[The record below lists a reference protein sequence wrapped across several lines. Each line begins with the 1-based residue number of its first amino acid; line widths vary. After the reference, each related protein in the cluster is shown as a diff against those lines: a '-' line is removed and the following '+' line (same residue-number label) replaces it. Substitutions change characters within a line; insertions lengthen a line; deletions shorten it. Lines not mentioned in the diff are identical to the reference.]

1 MWSHMMQHIHLIHH
15 PNPHRIIHHSQQRD
29 KPKMDDLLVL
39 DQVDLKKKRRKKKK
53 INRKKKKAI
62 KKKKRKRKQRVTQLD
77 HGNEINDASTTTSAA
92 NFVDVFNDPASAFSL
107 GLAHERQRNI
117 SMAQKYYTIAATNP
131 TAPHPRALYHLGCLS
146 NNPCESL
153 RCLRLAV
160 TLKSPVQAKAMV
172 AVGNILMERGEEHNA
187 FQLYVRREENKKR

>member
-1 MWSHMMQHIHLIHH
+1 
-15 PNPHRIIHHSQQRD
+15 
-29 KPKMDDLLVL
+29 MDDLLLL
-39 DQVDLKKKRRKKKK
+39 DQVTGVPDLKKKQRKKKIK
-53 INRKKKKAI
+53 RKKKKAT
-62 KKKKRKRKQRVTQLD
+62 KKKKRKRKQRVTQL
-77 HGNEINDASTTTSAA
+77 ETNDASTTTSAA

-117 SMAQKYYTIAATNP
+117 PMAQKYYTIAATNP

-146 NNPCESL
+146 NDPCESL

-160 TLKSPVQAKAMV
+160 TLKSTVQAKAMV

-187 FQLYVRREENKKR
+187 FQLYVRREERRRNNSSLIFLFLVQPGSTPFLRP